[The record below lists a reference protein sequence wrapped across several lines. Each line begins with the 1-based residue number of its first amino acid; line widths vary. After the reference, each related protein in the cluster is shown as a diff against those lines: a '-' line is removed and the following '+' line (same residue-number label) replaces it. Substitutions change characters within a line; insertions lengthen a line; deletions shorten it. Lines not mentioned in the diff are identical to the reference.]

1 MILGKAEPGDPR
13 WLIAH
18 KYGFLNAGGGSW
30 YWKPLRNLEPGHRVF
45 AYVSGAGYVG
55 IGRVTGK
62 VIPPRDAD
70 VEIEGR
76 PQPLLDQPDVSAA
89 WNQGAASEDS
99 KVTEMV
105 VPVEWLAARPVEEAF
120 WEKGLFASQVTAC
133 KLRDAHTIE
142 TVESAFG
149 LNADISEPQR
159 PCISGSLIGTTPE
172 PSRM

>member
-1 MILGKAEPGDPR
+1 VILGRAEPGNPR
-13 WLIAH
+13 WPIAH

-62 VIPPRDAD
+62 VIPARDAEI
-70 VEIEGR
+70 EIEGR
-76 PQPLLDQPDVSAA
+76 RQPLLDQPDVSAA
-89 WNQGAASEDS
+89 WKQKAASEDS
-99 KVTEMV
+99 QVTEMV
-105 VPVEWLAARPVEEAF
+105 VPVQWLTTRPVEQAIR
-120 WEKGLFASQVTAC
+120 EKGPLASQVTAC

-149 LNADISEPQR
+149 LNEAIS
-159 PCISGSLIGTTPE
+159 
-172 PSRM
+172 